1 MGIKFFPSA
10 QFRVYGAFFL
20 YAVALGGIY
29 TRLGDIQLSMGIKQG
44 ALGAALIGIALGT
57 QISLMF
63 ARAIVKKTGHRL
75 GLLVLIPTLAITQA
89 LASLSSAPL
98 MLFFVLVLSG
108 LAIGTLEVIVNLEA
122 DRVEHQLGRRIM
134 NRAHAFW
141 SFGFFVAGIIG
152 LSAKQLLLD
161 PFTHLSL
168 VAFGVIPL
176 VIFMFVG
183 FSPAPARL
191 TKPHFKAKIS
201 RPTKA
206 IMALVLFT
214 LSAMLLEG
222 AGVDWSIIYM
232 RDVFSASP
240 LVATL
245 AFSLGAL
252 SQATLRYFADGFID
266 RFGPQKVAKTMLVLL
281 GGGATLVT
289 FAPTTGLALLGF
301 ILIGAGASTIF
312 PLAMSAAAQRTD
324 RDAATNV
331 AALAQISFITFLVA
345 PPLLGFVGE
354 MFGIRVS
361 FGIGLPL
368 VVLSWFTL
376 YALKPDSGESDE
388 HRVAKNQ

>member
-1 MGIKFFPSA
+1 MGGTFIPSA

-20 YAVALGGIY
+20 YALALGGIY
-29 TRLGDIQLSMGIKQG
+29 TRLGDIQLTMGIKQG
-44 ALGAALIGIALGT
+44 ALGAALIGVALGT
-57 QISLMF
+57 QISLLF
-63 ARAIVKKTGHRL
+63 ARTIVEKTGHRL
-75 GLLVLIPTLAITQA
+75 GLLVLIPLLAVTQA
-89 LASLSSAPL
+89 LASLSPTPI
-98 MLFFVLVLSG
+98 MLFFTLMLSG

-122 DRVEHQLGRRIM
+122 DRVEHQLRRRIM

-141 SFGFFVAGIIG
+141 SFGFFAAGLVG
-152 LSAKQLLLD
+152 LLAKQLQFD
-161 PFTHLSL
+161 PFFHLAL
-168 VAFGVIPL
+168 VAIGITPL
-176 VIFMFVG
+176 VIFIFKG
-183 FSPAPARL
+183 FSPAPARRSNSQARPL
-191 TKPHFKAKIS
+191 IS

-206 IMALVLFT
+206 IMALVVFT

-222 AGVDWSIIYM
+222 AGIDWSIIYM

-240 LVATL
+240 LIATL

-266 RFGPQKVAKTMLVLL
+266 RYGPQRVAKTMLVLL

-289 FAPTTGLALLGF
+289 FAPTAGLALLGF
-301 ILIGAGASTIF
+301 VLIGAGASTIF

-345 PPLLGFVGE
+345 PPLLGFIGE
-354 MFGIRVS
+354 YFGIRVS
-361 FGIGLPL
+361 FGVALPL

-376 YALKPDSGESDE
+376 YALVPESE
-388 HRVAKNQ
+388 RIR